1 MRLIFNAQTADKTRS
16 AKVYRDTEYNEFQV
30 KFYEG
35 SQLMQNA
42 TYYTDDKTDAINTA
56 EFQINAWSK

>member
-1 MRLIFNAQTADKTRS
+1 MRQVFAAQTANKS
-16 AKVYRDTEYNEFQV
+16 HAAKVYRDTQYNEFQV

-56 EFQINAWSK
+56 QYQLNAWSK